1 MRATQ
6 VREVLQSWRDAERRW
21 EATHPD
27 DPDYEWVR
35 NAVAE
40 PWLAYQEASGSVG
53 PDELVLVADDHMRYV
68 AANETAHRVLG
79 YPSGALIGRS
89 IADVTAPEAVEAA
102 ADTWATFLR
111 LGRLDGEYRLIAADG
126 TTVDVVYL
134 ARAHQ
139 PVGGLHVSRLRVV
152 APARSRHRSSE
163 AGKGEPPEEGAP
175 AVRGEGVR
183 ERPVTSVP

>member
-27 DPDYEWVR
+27 DPDYEQVR

-40 PWLAYQEASGSVG
+40 PWLAYQEASGSVAA
-53 PDELVLVADDHMRYV
+53 DELVLVADDRMRYV

-79 YPSGALIGRS
+79 YPSGGLIGRS
-89 IADVTAPEAVEAA
+89 IADVTAPGDVEAA
-102 ADTWATFLR
+102 AAAWATFLR
-111 LGRLDGEYRLIAADG
+111 LGRLDGEYRLVTADG
-126 TTVDVVYL
+126 RAVPVVYL

-139 PVGGLHVSRLRVV
+139 PVAGLHVSRLRVI
-152 APARSRHRSSE
+152 APTPSE
-163 AGKGEPPEEGAP
+163 QHTSGAG
-175 AVRGEGVR
+175 
-183 ERPVTSVP
+183 